1 MSSANGRQDLSA
13 RGVQDLSALGIQALV
28 DPGKTPTDEQVR
40 VIEAPRRPLLVVAG
54 AGSGKT
60 ETMSMRVLWLVANHE
75 DIAPSSVLGLTFTR
89 KAAGELG
96 DRLRQRLALLAR
108 RVPSLRERLDEDPVS
123 LTYNSFAERIVAEH
137 GMRIGID
144 PDFTMLTEA
153 GAVDLMTQIVEGW
166 PTDLDEDLS
175 PSVAV
180 GHCLHLAGEVGEH
193 GYTVEEARDALEG
206 FGRDLEQI
214 GATNDTARKTLRANA
229 RRLAYL
235 GPVEE
240 FQRRKREGG
249 LLDFSDQLVLATR
262 IVRGAPAV
270 SAQVRDEFQA
280 VLLDE
285 FQDTS
290 VIQMELLSLL
300 FHDHAVTAVGDP
312 NQAIYGW
319 RGASASSLER
329 FLDRFQDGPA
339 RPGQT
344 LTLSTA
350 WRNDRNILRAANR
363 VAAPLREHSRAA
375 KSPVLRARPGAGEGR
390 VDVAY
395 TQDYRSA
402 LGAVVDFVSAHRARG
417 TREGKRPT
425 TAVLCRRRSDFP
437 YVDMALREAGVPT
450 QIVGL
455 GGLLDQPSVQ
465 DARAALVLADDV
477 EASPWLARLLAGIDL
492 GAADLVALG
501 DWARHLAREEGRDP
515 HRAVL
520 LDAVDNPPEP
530 GWSASG
536 GARGRPAISGEA
548 VRRVR
553 TLGSRLRAVRAGAGR
568 SVVEQVERAVSIMGI
583 LDDVVS
589 DPLAAGGRA
598 ALDAFVDVAASY
610 EAEVPGASLSSFL
623 AYLDMADERENG
635 LEAPVSEPDPQ
646 AVQIM
651 TVHASKGLEW
661 DGVVVFAMDDGV
673 FPSHSKR
680 RTVDWRDGPPT
691 DSGWVRDASALPYP
705 LRGDHMDL
713 PDFDLDVEGEA
724 KPSAA
729 FKKWLE
735 GDYEARLGEHAERE
749 ERRLAYVA
757 MTRARSAQL
766 LVGSWMYRT
775 GASPRHPSR
784 YLMEAHAE
792 LFAGTGAGGGAVS
805 GEGGGASGTGGGASG
820 TGFGPSRG
828 ASGMAG
834 AVPGEDSGAFGPGG
848 GAPGTGGSAA
858 PEAGGPLVV
867 PGVGSALVV
876 PRPDEEELGR
886 LALTEAEAAFPE
898 GPGPSRAAVARA
910 AAQVRS
916 EIASMRADADV
927 FDLLAQ
933 MEGEPGVADTV
944 ALLEEHRVS
953 LEAPVVEIWQDRV
966 PATSV
971 SELLDDP
978 QAFAARVRRPMPAE
992 PSESSALGTVF
1003 HAWAERQLHL
1013 ASPEPAG
1020 GDPAAPGD
1028 GPVGSLLPA
1037 DEAGAGGGVDASLG
1051 GGAQVVE
1058 EAALDERSRAKLE
1071 VLRANFTELV
1081 ATELVGC
1088 SPVGI
1093 EEPFSVEVGGV
1104 SVQGRIDAVFERTSG
1119 GGPRFVVI
1127 DWKSGRAVDRR
1138 TEPAKLRYF
1147 ITQLRLYRRA
1157 WSQRAGV
1164 PESAVEARVAF
1175 LAGPASFTVEQ
1186 LEARCG
1192 ADPGVSLD
1200 GLVRGALGS
1209 GE

>member
-13 RGVQDLSALGIQALV
+13 LGIQDLSALGIQALV

-175 PSVAV
+175 PSAVV

-214 GATNDTARKTLRANA
+214 GATNDTARRTARANA

-262 IVRGAPAV
+262 IVCGAPAV
-270 SAQVRDEFQA
+270 RAQVRDEFQA

-339 RPGQT
+339 QPGQT

-792 LFAGTGAGGGAVS
+792 LFAGAGAGVGAVS
-805 GEGGGASGTGGGASG
+805 GEDGSASGTDGVPRAARTVPGEDGGGASGTGG
-820 TGFGPSRG
+820 
-828 ASGMAG
+828 
-834 AVPGEDSGAFGPGG
+834 
-848 GAPGTGGSAA
+848 SAA
-858 PEAGGPLVV
+858 PGVGGPLVV

-927 FDLLAQ
+927 FDLLVQ

-1013 ASPEPAG
+1013 ASPEPAEV
-1020 GDPAAPGD
+1020 DPAAPGV

-1037 DEAGAGGGVDASLG
+1037 DEAGADGGVDASLG
-1051 GGAQVVE
+1051 GGPQVVE

-1071 VLRANFTELV
+1071 VLRANFTEFV
-1081 ATELVGC
+1081 ATELAGC

-1138 TEPAKLRYF
+1138 TDPAKLRYF

-1192 ADPGVSLD
+1192 ADPGASLD
-1200 GLVRGALGS
+1200 DLVRGALGS

>member
-13 RGVQDLSALGIQALV
+13 LGVQDLSALGIQALV

-96 DRLRQRLALLAR
+96 DRLRQRLALLAG
-108 RVPSLRERLDEDPVS
+108 RVPPLRERLDEDPVS

-175 PSVAV
+175 PSAAV

-270 SAQVRDEFQA
+270 RAQVRDEFHA

-339 RPGQT
+339 QPGQT

-350 WRNDRNILRAANR
+350 WRNDRNVLRAANR

-402 LGAVVDFVSAHRARG
+402 LGAVVDFMSAHRARG

-705 LRGDHMDL
+705 LRGDCMDL

-792 LFAGTGAGGGAVS
+792 LFAGAGAA
-805 GEGGGASGTGGGASG
+805 GTG
-820 TGFGPSRG
+820 
-828 ASGMAG
+828 
-834 AVPGEDSGAFGPGG
+834 PGEDSGASGEGGAVPGPGDGKPGMAGTEPGEDG
-848 GAPGTGGSAA
+848 GASG
-858 PEAGGPLVV
+858 AGGPLVV

-910 AAQVRS
+910 AAQVRR

-992 PSESSALGTVF
+992 PSDSSALGTVF

-1020 GDPAAPGD
+1020 GDPAGPGD

-1037 DEAGAGGGVDASLG
+1037 DEAGADGGVDASLG
-1051 GGAQVVE
+1051 GGPQVVE

-1071 VLRANFTELV
+1071 VLRENFTEFV
-1081 ATELVGC
+1081 ATELAGC

-1104 SVQGRIDAVFERTSG
+1104 SVQGRIDAVFERASG
-1119 GGPRFVVI
+1119 GGPSFIVI

-1138 TEPAKLRYF
+1138 TDPAKLRYF

-1200 GLVRGALGS
+1200 DLVRGALGA
-1209 GE
+1209 EE